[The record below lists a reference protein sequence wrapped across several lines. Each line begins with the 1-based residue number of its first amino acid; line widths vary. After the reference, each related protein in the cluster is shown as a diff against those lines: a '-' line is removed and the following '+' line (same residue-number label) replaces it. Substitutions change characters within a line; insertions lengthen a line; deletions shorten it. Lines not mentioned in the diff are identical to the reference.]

1 MKYLLAIIF
10 LISIAFVIKDK
21 RDKLTLSDSSQTL
34 YSGQKIQ
41 LANSSFGSI
50 YLHVFKYEEKG
61 PLKHVNLTDEL
72 KGVVMR
78 IESFELLEEEGIS
91 VWLAFLKQHNDDNTY
106 VCEIEEALK
115 TKEIIL
121 QK

>member
-10 LISIAFVIKDK
+10 LISIAGVIKDK

-34 YSGQKIQ
+34 FSGQKVQ
-41 LANSSFGSI
+41 LGNSSFSPL

-61 PLKHVNLTDEL
+61 SLKHVNLTDAL

-78 IESFELLEEEGIS
+78 IESFELFEEEGIS
-91 VWLAFLKQHNDDNTY
+91 VWLAYLTQHNDDNTY
-106 VCEIEEALK
+106 VCEIEAALK

-121 QK
+121 LK